1 MFSVPLFMFIFTKA
15 DCCHG
20 FILVDCEM
28 LWLLAEKREEERKR
42 ARPGSPRPLIILPSS
57 SDILTLHEATTQSD
71 LARLPLNLMMLLGS
85 YFVAFIKGTQFED
98 KR

>member
-57 SDILTLHEATTQSD
+57 SDILTVHEASEPHD
-71 LARLPLNLMMLLGS
+71 AAGLLLLLL
-85 YFVAFIKGTQFED
+85 
-98 KR
+98 